1 MPGRSMSL
9 AVLMSQMQENM
20 LTSSGMFTNDENLV
34 LDWKPEPSGLSSS
47 EVVFWAN
54 RDAHASNPCS
64 PASASVCGCR

>member
-1 MPGRSMSL
+1 MSL

-54 RDAHASNPCS
+54 RDATRRTVQ